1 MKRFLLFLLSI
12 PALCPA
18 QFISQPAGSA
28 YTFQSGECIS
38 DAQRAQIRTLLDSS
52 RQQLIAQ
59 GRLSSVHSAQQVALN
74 WPLRFRSGITEY
86 NFYSISGGVDHNPQ
100 FPNQLLDYNCG
111 SLTYDTQSGYNHA
124 GTDYFLWPFAF
135 NKMDSSE
142 VEIVAAAAGTI
153 IYKSDG
159 NFDRS
164 CAFNSNNWNAV
175 YVQHSDGSVAWY
187 GHMKNGSLTTKTVGQ
202 SVVQG
207 EYLGVVGSS
216 GNSSGPHLHL
226 EIYDAANNLIDP
238 YAGPCNSLNTTSW
251 WASQEPYFNGGINH
265 IATNSQP
272 PVFNACPG
280 TDIRNERDYFL
291 GTDTIYLMLYYRF
304 LETGDNTTYTI
315 YRPNNTVWGT
325 WPSTH
330 NGPDY
335 TAAWYYY
342 WIIPGVGAPNGQW
355 KFEAT
360 YNNQTYYTY
369 FYLGTTAAE
378 QMQATPPAARV
389 WYNQAATTLQ
399 LASTQQ
405 GILYVFDAAG
415 NRVKETV
422 VQDANEA
429 VWCGDLAA
437 GLYIYHFA
445 GDNGASVAGKMVVSA
460 N

>member
-1 MKRFLLFLLSI
+1 MTRLLLFFLAI
-12 PALCPA
+12 PALGVA
-18 QFISQPAGSA
+18 QTLSQPVGQP
-28 YTFQSGECIS
+28 YTFQHSECIS
-38 DAQRAQIRTLLDSS
+38 AQQRAQIRTTLDSS

-59 GRLSSVHSAQQVALN
+59 GRLSSTVNTQQVALA
-74 WPLRFRSGITEY
+74 WPLRFRAGITEY

-111 SLTYDTQSGYNHA
+111 ALTYDTPGGYNHA

-153 IYKSDG
+153 LYKSDG
-159 NFDRS
+159 NFDRN
-164 CAFNSNNWNAV
+164 CAFNSSNWNAV

-202 SVVQG
+202 TVVQG

-238 YAGPCNSLNTTSW
+238 YAGPCNSLNSTSW
-251 WASQEPYFNGGINH
+251 WASQEPYFHGAINH
-265 IATNSQP
+265 IATNNHP

-291 GTDTIYLMLYYRF
+291 ATDTIFLLLYYRF
-304 LETGDNTTYTI
+304 LGAGDMTTYTI
-315 YRPNNTVWGT
+315 YRPNNTVWGS

-335 TAAWYYY
+335 NAAWYYY
-342 WIIPGVGAPNGQW
+342 WMIPGAGAPNGQW

-360 YNNQTYYTY
+360 YNNQTYFTY
-369 FYLGTTAAE
+369 FYLGTTE
-378 QMQATPPAARV
+378 TGESSVVPPAASA
-389 WYNQAATTLQ
+389 WYDQAGGKLQ
-399 LASTQQ
+399 LTTTQK

-415 NRVKETV
+415 NRVRE
-422 VQDANEA
+422 EA
-429 VWCGDLAA
+429 VRDTHAALWCGDLAA
-437 GLYIYHFA
+437 GLYIYRFA
-445 GDNGASVAGKMVVSA
+445 GENGASVTGKMVVPG